1 MKNKSLISYIIFLF
15 LLNFT
20 HLQAND
26 PFNFNVTEVEIT
38 NEGNFFRGL
47 KRGTAETNNGQT
59 IITAD
64 TFEYNK
70 NTNILNAKGNVEIED
85 KIKEYKIKSSDITY
99 FKNTE
104 KIFSKGKTEAFVQS
118 KYEVFSSDININRIL
133 NKLVSQNKTIIIDD
147 EFTQYETDTIDY
159 SIDEYIFKGTNVNVL
174 TNTNSDNDNEK
185 EFYIFKD
192 GIFNL
197 DKKDFVASDTK
208 IYVKKNIFNDT
219 ENDPRIYGVT
229 SKKKGEI
236 TKINKAIFTSCKLTD
251 DCPPWSIKAKNIIH
265 DQEKKDIIYENPI
278 LRVYDF
284 PVFYF
289 PKFSHPDPT
298 VRRRS
303 GFLQPQL
310 NNSDITGSSILLPY
324 FHVLSDTRDFTFK
337 PSIFDSD
344 IYMLQSEYR
353 QKTEKNNFIADF
365 GITKGYQAPGE
376 KKNNI
381 GHLFTKLTSDLKLD
395 NFVSS
400 SLDLSFQKSTKD
412 TFLKV
417 FETNLIDINQNIKPD
432 ASQLKSDVN
441 LYLEHEN
448 YDFNSGFI
456 AYENLS
462 GLSSDRYQY
471 VLPYYNFSKQLY
483 QNSLVNLN
491 FSSGGSNN
499 LKETNKLESSIS
511 NNLDISSIDYFSNT
525 GFKNNFQLYFK
536 NLNSVGKNINT
547 LKSSP
552 QVQLYN
558 IINLETSLPLIKYDN
573 YFTNI
578 ITPRMSF
585 RINPTD
591 MNDASSSSRTLSAD
605 NIFDINR
612 LGLDDFEQG
621 KSLTL
626 GVDYKKE
633 SLEDINKYFEFR
645 LAGVLRDEKQDNIPQ
660 SSSINQTTS
669 NLFGFAKYNLSENI
683 NLDYNFALDNDFNT
697 LEQNSIG
704 LGLAFFPISD
714 EKKLFNTSFN
724 FSENN
729 GKMGNGN
736 VLSNSTVINF
746 DDNNYLTFETRRN
759 REINFTEYYNLVYE
773 YKNDCLV
780 AGVKFNKSYYQ
791 DRDLKPKE
799 ELLFT
804 ITFFPITQYDQRI
817 KESAW
822 KGRNSIQNFLK

>member
-147 EFTQYETDTIDY
+147 EFTKYETDTIDY

-229 SKKKGEI
+229 SKKKDEI

-376 KKNNI
+376 KRNNI
-381 GHLFTKLTSDLKLD
+381 GHLFTKLTSNLKLD

-448 YDFNSGFI
+448 YDLNSGFI

-491 FSSGGSNN
+491 FSSGGNNN

-511 NNLDISSIDYFSNT
+511 NNLDINSIDYFSNT
-525 GFKNNFQLYFK
+525 GFKNNYQLYFK

-558 IINLETSLPLIKYDN
+558 IINLETSLPLVKYDN

-591 MNDASSSSRTLSAD
+591 MNDASSSSRTLTAD

-612 LGLDDFEQG
+612 LGLDDFEEG

-633 SLEDINKYFEFR
+633 SLEDINKFFEFR

-660 SSSINQTTS
+660 SSSINQTAS

-697 LEQNSIG
+697 LEQNSFG
-704 LGLAFFPISD
+704 LGLSFFPISD
-714 EKKLFNTSFN
+714 EKKIFNTNFN
-724 FSENN
+724 FNESN

-804 ITFFPITQYDQRI
+804 ITFFPITQYDQRV

-822 KGRNSIQNFLK
+822 KGRNAIQNFWK

>member
-1 MKNKSLISYIIFLF
+1 MKNKNLISYIIFLF
-15 LLNFT
+15 LLNFI
-20 HLQAND
+20 HLQANE

-64 TFEYNK
+64 TFEYDK

-99 FKNTE
+99 FKNSE
-104 KIFSKGKTEAFVQS
+104 EIFSKGKTEAVVQT
-118 KYEVFSSDININRIL
+118 KYEVFSSDVNINRIL

-147 EFTQYETDTIDY
+147 DFTQYETDTIDY
-159 SIDEYIFKGTNVNVL
+159 SIDKYIFKGTNVNVL

-298 VRRRS
+298 VTRRS

-310 NNSDITGSSILLPY
+310 NNSDLTGSSLLIPY
-324 FHVLSDTRDFTFK
+324 FHVLSDTKDFTFK

-344 IYMLQSEYR
+344 IYMLQGEYR
-353 QKTEKNNFIADF
+353 QNTKNNNFIADF
-365 GITKGYQAPGE
+365 GITKGYQTPSRE
-376 KKNNI
+376 RNNI
-381 GHLFTKLTSDLKLD
+381 GHIFTKFTSNLNLD
-395 NFVSS
+395 GFESS
-400 SLDLSFQKSTKD
+400 SIDLSYQKTTKD

-417 FETNLIDINQNIKPD
+417 FEPNLIDINQDIKPNQD
-432 ASQLKSDVN
+432 QLKSDFN
-441 LYLEHEN
+441 LYLDHKDYN
-448 YDFNSGFI
+448 FNAGFI
-456 AYENLS
+456 SYENLI
-462 GLSSDRYQY
+462 GLNNDRYQY
-471 VLPYYNFSKQLY
+471 VLPYYNFSNQIF
-483 QNSLVNLN
+483 QNNLLN
-491 FSSGGSNN
+491 FNFTSAGNNN
-499 LKETNKLESSIS
+499 LKDTNKLESSV
-511 NNLDISSIDYFSNT
+511 NNSLNINSIDFFSDF
-525 GFKNNFQLYFK
+525 GFKNNFQIYLK
-536 NLNSVGKNINT
+536 NINSLGKNINT

-552 QVQLYN
+552 QVQLNN
-558 IINLETSLPLIKYDN
+558 IINLETSLPFIKN
-573 YFTNI
+573 EKNFTNI
-578 ITPRMSF
+578 ITPKISF
-585 RINPTD
+585 RINPAD
-591 MNDASSSSRTLSAD
+591 MNDESNSNRTLDAN

-612 LGLDDFEQG
+612 LGIDDYEQG

-626 GVDYKKE
+626 GIDFKKE
-633 SLEDINKYFEFR
+633 SLDDINKYFEFK
-645 LAGVLRDEKQDNIPQ
+645 LAGVLRDVVQDNIPTT
-660 SSSINQTTS
+660 SSINQKTS
-669 NLFGFAKYNLSENI
+669 NLFGLAKYNISEN
-683 NLDYNFALDNDFNT
+683 LDLEYNFAIDNDLNK
-697 LEQNSIG
+697 LEKNSLE
-704 LGLAFFPISD
+704 LGLSFFPNDQD
-714 EKKLFNTSFN
+714 ENIFKTN
-724 FSENN
+724 FGFTETN
-729 GKMGNGN
+729 GKMGNSN
-736 VLSNSTVINF
+736 VLSNSTSINF
-746 DDNNYLTFETRRN
+746 DENNYLTFETRRN

-773 YKNDCLV
+773 YKNDCLI
-780 AGVKFNKSYYQ
+780 AGVKFNKSFYR

-804 ITFFPITQYDQRI
+804 ITFFPITQYDQRV
-817 KESAW
+817 KDSVW
-822 KGRNSIQNFLK
+822 GR

>member
-1 MKNKSLISYIIFLF
+1 MINKNLISSIIFLF
-15 LLNFT
+15 FFNIL
-20 HLQAND
+20 HLQAIET
-26 PFNFNVTEVEIT
+26 FNFNVTEVEIT
-38 NEGNFFRGL
+38 NEGNFFKGL

-64 TFEYNK
+64 TFEYDK

-85 KIKEYKIKSSDITY
+85 KIKDYLIKSSDITY
-99 FKNTE
+99 YKNTE
-104 KIFSKGKTEAFVQS
+104 DIFSKGETEAFVQS
-118 KYEVFSSDININRIL
+118 KYEVFSSNVIVNRVL
-133 NKLVSQNKTIIIDD
+133 NKFESQNKTIIIDD
-147 EFTQYETDTIDY
+147 EYTQYETDTIDY
-159 SIDEYIFKGTNVNVL
+159 SIDQYVFKGTNVNVL
-174 TNTNSDNDNEK
+174 TNTNSDNDNDK

-197 DKKDFVASDTK
+197 DKKDFLASDTK
-208 IYVKKNIFNDT
+208 IYIKKNIFDNT
-219 ENDPRIYGVT
+219 ENDPRIYGVA
-229 SKKKGEI
+229 SKKKDNI
-236 TKINKAIFTSCKLTD
+236 TKVNKAVFTSCKLTD
-251 DCPPWSIKAKNIIH
+251 NCPPWSIKAKNIIH

-284 PVFYF
+284 PVFYL
-289 PKFSHPDPT
+289 PKFTHPDPT

-310 NNSDITGSSILLPY
+310 NNSDLTGSSLLIPY
-324 FHVLSDTRDFTFK
+324 FHVLSENRDFTFK
-337 PSIFDSD
+337 PQVFDSN
-344 IYMLQSEYR
+344 IYIYQGEYR
-353 QKTEKNNFIADF
+353 QKNQNSNFIADL
-365 GITKGYQAPGE
+365 GLTRGYQAPGE
-376 KKNNI
+376 KRNSI
-381 GHLFTKLTSDLKLD
+381 AHLFTKLTSNLNLD

-400 SLDLSFQKSTKD
+400 SLDLSFQKTTKD

-417 FETNLIDINQNIKPD
+417 FETNLIDINQKIKPN
-432 ASQLKSDVN
+432 ASQLNSDIN
-441 LYLEHEN
+441 LYLDHEN
-448 YDFNSGFI
+448 YNFSSGFI
-456 AYENLS
+456 AYESLNGQS
-462 GLSSDRYQY
+462 GDRYQY
-471 VLPYYNFSKQLY
+471 VLPYYNFSRQLY

-491 FSSGGSNN
+491 FSSEGNNN
-499 LKETNKLESSIS
+499 LKETNKLESSV
-511 NNLDISSIDYFSNT
+511 NNSLDINSIDYFSKT

-536 NLNSVGKNINT
+536 NLNSVGKNIAT

-552 QVQLYN
+552 DIQLYN
-558 IINLETSLPLIKYDN
+558 IINLETSLPLIKYDDD
-573 YFTNI
+573 FTNI

-591 MNDASSSSRTLSAD
+591 MNDASSSSRTLTAS

-612 LGLDDFEQG
+612 LGLNDFEQG

-633 SLEDINKYFEFR
+633 SLKDINKFFEFK

-660 SSSINQTTS
+660 SSSINQTAS
-669 NLFGFAKYNLSENI
+669 NLFGSATYNLSENI
-683 NLDYNFALDNDFNT
+683 NLEYNFALDNDFNT
-697 LEQNSIG
+697 LENNSIG
-704 LGLAFFPISD
+704 LGLSFFPISE
-714 EKKLFNTSFN
+714 EKKLFSTNFD
-724 FSENN
+724 FSETS

-736 VLSNSTVINF
+736 VLSNSTIINF

-780 AGVKFNKSYYQ
+780 AGVKFNKSYYK

-822 KGRNSIQNFLK
+822 KGRNSIQNFWK

>member
-1 MKNKSLISYIIFLF
+1 MKNKNIISYLFFLILF
-15 LLNFT
+15 NFT

-26 PFNFNVTEVEIT
+26 PFNFNVTEIEIS
-38 NEGNFFRGL
+38 NEGNFFKGL
-47 KRGTAETNNGQT
+47 KRGTAETNSGKT

-64 TFEYNK
+64 TFEYDK
-70 NTNILNAKGNVEIED
+70 NTNILNAKGHVEIED
-85 KIKEYKIKSSDITY
+85 KIKNYKIKSSEITY
-99 FKNTE
+99 FKNIE
-104 KIFSKGKTEAFVQS
+104 EIFSKGKTEAIVQS
-118 KYEVFSSDININRIL
+118 KYQVFSSDVSISRIL
-133 NKLVSQNKTIIIDD
+133 NNFRSQKKTIIIDN
-147 EFTQYETDTIDY
+147 EFTQYETDTINY
-159 SIDEYIFKGTNVNVL
+159 SIDEYIFKGTNINIL
-174 TNTNSDNDNEK
+174 TNTNLSNDNEK
-185 EFYIFKD
+185 EFYNFKD

-208 IYVKKNIFNDT
+208 IYVKKNIFSNT
-219 ENDPRIYGVT
+219 ENDPRIYGKS
-229 SKKKGEI
+229 SKKKNNV
-236 TKINKAIFTSCKLTD
+236 TKINKAIFTSCKLTG

-265 DQEKKDIIYENPI
+265 DQEKKDIIYENPV
-278 LRVYDF
+278 LKVYDF

-298 VRRRS
+298 VRKRS

-324 FHVLSDTRDFTFK
+324 FHVLSETADFTFK

-353 QKTEKNNFIADF
+353 QKTEKNNFIADM
-365 GITKGYQAPGE
+365 GITKGYQATGE
-376 KKNNI
+376 KRNNI
-381 GHLFTKLTSDLKLD
+381 GHLFAKLTSDLKLD

-417 FETNLIDINQNIKPD
+417 FETNLIDVNENIKPN
-432 ASQLKSDVN
+432 ASQLKSDIN

-483 QNSLVNLN
+483 QNSLINLN
-491 FSSGGSNN
+491 FSSGGNNN
-499 LKETNKLESSIS
+499 LKETNKLESLIS
-511 NNLDISSIDYFSNT
+511 NNLDINSIDFFSNT
-525 GFKNNFQLYFK
+525 GLKNNFQLYFK

-552 QVQLYN
+552 QIQLYN
-558 IINLETSLPLIKYDN
+558 IINLESSLPLIKYDK
-573 YFTNI
+573 YYTNL

-591 MNDASSSSRTLSAD
+591 MNDASSSSRNLTAD

-633 SLEDINKYFEFR
+633 SLEDINKFFEFK
-645 LAGVLRDEKQDNIPQ
+645 LAGVLRDEKQENIPQ
-660 SSSINQTTS
+660 SSSINQTAS
-669 NLFGFAKYNLSENI
+669 NLFGLAKYNLSENI
-683 NLDYNFALDNDFNT
+683 NLEYNFALDNDFNT

-704 LGLAFFPISD
+704 LGVSFFPISN
-714 EKKLFNTSFN
+714 EKKLFNSNLSFSDN
-724 FSENN
+724 S
-729 GKMGNGN
+729 GKMGNESFF
-736 VLSNSTVINF
+736 SNSTVINF
-746 DDNNYLTFETRRN
+746 DENNYLTFETRRN

-773 YKNDCLV
+773 YKNDCLI

-791 DRDLKPKE
+791 DRDLKPKK

-804 ITFFPITQYDQRI
+804 ITIFPITQYDQKV
-817 KESAW
+817 KESIW
-822 KGRNSIQNFLK
+822 KR

>member
-1 MKNKSLISYIIFLF
+1 MKNKNIICYIIFLILF
-15 LLNFT
+15 NLTYLR
-20 HLQAND
+20 ANE
-26 PFNFNVTEVEIT
+26 PFDFNVTEIEIT
-38 NEGNFFRGL
+38 NEGNFFKGL
-47 KRGTAETNNGQT
+47 KRGTAKTNNGET

-64 TFEYNK
+64 TFEYDK
-70 NTNILNAKGNVEIED
+70 NTNILNAKGNVIIED
-85 KIKEYKIKSSDITY
+85 KIKDYLIKSSDITY
-99 FKNTE
+99 YKNIE
-104 KIFSKGKTEAFVQS
+104 EIFSKGKTEAFVQS
-118 KYEVFSSDININRIL
+118 KYEVFSSDVNVNRIL
-133 NKLVSQNKTIIIDD
+133 NKLKSQNKTIIIDD
-147 EFTQYETDTIDY
+147 EYTQYKTETIDY
-159 SIDEYIFKGTNVNVL
+159 SIDKYIFKGTNINVI
-174 TNTNSDNDNEK
+174 TNTNSDDDNEK
-185 EFYIFKD
+185 EFYFFKD

-197 DKKDFVASDTK
+197 DKKDFIASDTK
-208 IYVKKNIFNDT
+208 IYVKKNIFDDSD
-219 ENDPRIYGVT
+219 NDPRIYGVT
-229 SKKKGEI
+229 SKKKDNI
-236 TKINKAIFTSCKLTD
+236 TNINKAIFTSCKLTD
-251 DCPPWSIKAKNIIH
+251 NCPPWSIKATTIIH
-265 DQEKKDIIYENPI
+265 DQEKKDIIYKNPI
-278 LRVYDF
+278 LRIYDF

-289 PKFSHPDPT
+289 PKFTHPDPT

-310 NNSDITGSSILLPY
+310 NNSDLTGSAFLIPY
-324 FHVLSDTRDFTFK
+324 FHVLSETKDFTFK
-337 PSIFDSD
+337 PSIFDSN
-344 IYMLQSEYR
+344 IYMYQTEYR
-353 QKTEKNNFIADF
+353 QKNQHSNFIADL
-365 GITKGYQAPGE
+365 GVTKGYQAPGE
-376 KKNNI
+376 NRNSI
-381 GHLFTKLTSDLKLD
+381 GHVFAKFTSDLNLS
-395 NFVSS
+395 NFESS

-417 FETNLIDINQNIKPD
+417 FETNLIDLNKTIKPSD
-432 ASQLKSDVN
+432 SLLKSDVN
-441 LYLEHEN
+441 LYLNHEN

-471 VLPYYNFSKQLY
+471 ILPYYNFSNQLY
-483 QNSLVNLN
+483 QNSLLNFN
-491 FSSGGSNN
+491 FSSNGNNN
-499 LKETNKLESSIS
+499 LKETNKLESTV
-511 NNLDISSIDYFSNT
+511 NNSLDINSIDFFSIT

-552 QVQLYN
+552 QIQLYN
-558 IINLETSLPLIKYDN
+558 IINLETSLPLVKYDN

-591 MNDASSSSRTLSAD
+591 MNDAASSKRTLTAD
-605 NIFDINR
+605 NIFNINR
-612 LGLDDFEQG
+612 LGLDDFEEG
-621 KSLTL
+621 RSLTL
-626 GVDYKKE
+626 GIDYKKE
-633 SLEDINKYFEFR
+633 SIENINKFFEFK
-645 LAGVLRDEKQDNIPQ
+645 LAGVLRDVKQDNIPQ
-660 SSSINQTTS
+660 SSSTNQRAS
-669 NLFGFAKYNLSENI
+669 NLFGLAKYNLSENI
-683 NLDYNFALDNDFNT
+683 NLDYSFSLDNDFNT

-704 LGLAFFPISD
+704 LGLSFIPISE
-714 EKKLFNTSFN
+714 EKKLFSTNFN
-724 FSENN
+724 FSESN

-804 ITFFPITQYDQRI
+804 ITFFPITQYDQRV

-822 KGRNSIQNFLK
+822 KGKNAIQNIWK

>member
-1 MKNKSLISYIIFLF
+1 M
-15 LLNFT
+15 
-20 HLQAND
+20 
-26 PFNFNVTEVEIT
+26 
-38 NEGNFFRGL
+38 
-47 KRGTAETNNGQT
+47 
-59 IITAD
+59 
-64 TFEYNK
+64 
-70 NTNILNAKGNVEIED
+70 
-85 KIKEYKIKSSDITY
+85 
-99 FKNTE
+99 
-104 KIFSKGKTEAFVQS
+104 
-118 KYEVFSSDININRIL
+118 
-133 NKLVSQNKTIIIDD
+133 
-147 EFTQYETDTIDY
+147 
-159 SIDEYIFKGTNVNVL
+159 
-174 TNTNSDNDNEK
+174 
-185 EFYIFKD
+185 
-192 GIFNL
+192 
-197 DKKDFVASDTK
+197 
-208 IYVKKNIFNDT
+208 
-219 ENDPRIYGVT
+219 
-229 SKKKGEI
+229 
-236 TKINKAIFTSCKLTD
+236 
-251 DCPPWSIKAKNIIH
+251 
-265 DQEKKDIIYENPI
+265 
-278 LRVYDF
+278 
-284 PVFYF
+284 
-289 PKFSHPDPT
+289 
-298 VRRRS
+298 
-303 GFLQPQL
+303 
-310 NNSDITGSSILLPY
+310 
-324 FHVLSDTRDFTFK
+324 
-337 PSIFDSD
+337 
-344 IYMLQSEYR
+344 
-353 QKTEKNNFIADF
+353 
-365 GITKGYQAPGE
+365 
-376 KKNNI
+376 
-381 GHLFTKLTSDLKLD
+381 
-395 NFVSS
+395 
-400 SLDLSFQKSTKD
+400 DLSFQKSTKD

-573 YFTNI
+573 YFTNT

-591 MNDASSSSRTLSAD
+591 MNDASSSSRTLTAD

-633 SLEDINKYFEFR
+633 SLEDINKFFEFR

-660 SSSINQTTS
+660 SSSINQTAS

-683 NLDYNFALDNDFNT
+683 NLDYSFALDNDFNT

-714 EKKLFNTSFN
+714 EKKLLNTNFN

>member
-1 MKNKSLISYIIFLF
+1 MINKNLISSIIFLF
-15 LLNFT
+15 FLNIT
-20 HLQAND
+20 YLQANES
-26 PFNFNVTEVEIT
+26 FNFNVTEIEIT
-38 NEGNFFRGL
+38 NEGNFFKGL

-64 TFEYNK
+64 TFEYDK

-85 KIKEYKIKSSDITY
+85 KIKDYVIKSSDITY
-99 FKNTE
+99 YKNIE
-104 KIFSKGKTEAFVQS
+104 EIFSKGETEAFVQS
-118 KYEVFSSDININRIL
+118 KYEVFSSNVNVKRIL
-133 NKLVSQNKTIIIDD
+133 NKLESQNKTIIIDD
-147 EFTQYETDTIDY
+147 EYTQYETDTIDY
-159 SIDEYIFKGTNVNVL
+159 SIDQYVFKGTNVNVL

-185 EFYIFKD
+185 EFYILKD

-208 IYVKKNIFNDT
+208 IYVKKNIFSDT

-229 SKKKGEI
+229 SKKKGNI

-310 NNSDITGSSILLPY
+310 NNSDITGSSIILPY
-324 FHVLSDTRDFTFK
+324 FHVLSETTDFTFK

-365 GITKGYQAPGE
+365 GITKGYQAQGE
-376 KKNNI
+376 KRNNI
-381 GHLFTKLTSDLKLD
+381 GHLFGKLTSDLNLD
-395 NFVSS
+395 NFLSS

-417 FETNLIDINQNIKPD
+417 FETNLIDMNQNIKPNS
-432 ASQLKSDVN
+432 SQLKSDIN

-483 QNSLVNLN
+483 QNSFVNLN
-491 FSSGGSNN
+491 FSSGGNNN
-499 LKETNKLESSIS
+499 LKETNKLQSSIS
-511 NNLDISSIDYFSNT
+511 NNLNIGSIDYFSNA

-558 IINLETSLPLIKYDN
+558 IINLETSLPLIKNDN

-591 MNDASSSSRTLSAD
+591 MNDASSSSRTLTA
-605 NIFDINR
+605 NNVFDINR

-633 SLEDINKYFEFR
+633 SLEDINKFFEFR
-645 LAGVLRDEKQDNIPQ
+645 LAGVLRDEKQDNIPS
-660 SSSINQTTS
+660 SSSINQTAS

-704 LGLAFFPISD
+704 LGLTFFPISD
-714 EKKLFNTSFN
+714 EKNLFTTNFN

-773 YKNDCLV
+773 YKNDCLI

-804 ITFFPITQYDQRI
+804 ITFFPITQYDQRV
-817 KESAW
+817 KESVW
-822 KGRNSIQNFLK
+822 KR